1 MIVAADGSMVT
12 DEPVNTDKGDGEAPD
27 PGE

>member
-1 MIVAADGSMVT
+1 MIVAADGSMEP
-12 DEPVNTDKGDGEAPD
+12 DKPVNPDKGDGEAPD